1 MEDSSPVESTNRKPM
16 PEKTTATDARAKG
29 MTRVDLAY
37 AKLASS
43 EVARDINRDIVL
55 ELVRTR
61 QPVSRADLS
70 RISGLQP
77 STISAIVE
85 QLLAEKW
92 IVEGAAVQRPRG
104 RRPTLISLNDDLVML
119 AADIRPNQAI
129 IAVVDLNGRFLAR
142 EVIPL
147 VSEPERGV
155 SNMVECMKRM
165 QQAHPGKNFE
175 GVGISLP
182 GRVDPA
188 TQRLI
193 LSPNLR
199 WSQYDIKGAVEKRI
213 GLRVELSNAANAALL
228 SEMWFGR
235 MDGVRNAVLIT
246 ISEGVGTAIL
256 ANGQIIVGKDGL
268 AGEFG
273 HVPIDPAGPECGC
286 GMKGCWEVFAS
297 SRAALR
303 YYAELN
309 PGASRVTIHELLHLA
324 EDGDKHAVAA
334 LTRQAEYLGRGLRL
348 VTAVLS
354 PEVIMFTGD
363 ITASWP
369 TFGPIVEKELES
381 QMLAGTAP
389 RLMITSDGELARLR
403 GAGAIALQR
412 HSGYYRSPH
421 ASPHEHATHKRL
433 ARKKSM
439 VTANRKR

>member
-1 MEDSSPVESTNRKPM
+1 MEGSSPVESTSKNPTLG
-16 PEKTTATDARAKG
+16 KTRATGVGAKG

-37 AKLASS
+37 ARLASS

-55 ELVRTR
+55 ELIRTR

-92 IVEGAAVQRPRG
+92 IIEGAAVHRPRG

-147 VSEPERGV
+147 VSDPERGV

-165 QQAHPGKNFE
+165 QQDQPGKTFE

-182 GRVDPA
+182 GRVNPA

-193 LSPNLR
+193 LSPNLK
-199 WSQYDIKGAVEKRI
+199 WSQYDIKDAVETRI
-213 GLRVELSNAANAALL
+213 GLRAELSNAANAALL
-228 SEMWFGR
+228 SEMWFGH

-246 ISEGVGTAIL
+246 ISEGIGTAIL
-256 ANGQIIVGKDGL
+256 ANGQIVVGNDGL

-273 HVPIDPAGPECGC
+273 HIPIDPSGPPCGC
-286 GMKGCWEVFAS
+286 GMKGCWEMFAS

-309 PGASRVTIHELLHLA
+309 PGASRITIQELLHLA
-324 EDGDKHAVAA
+324 EDGDRQAIAA
-334 LTRQAEYLGRGLRL
+334 LTRQAEHLGRGLRL
-348 VTAVLS
+348 VTAALS
-354 PEVIMFTGD
+354 PEVILFTGD

-369 TFGPIVEKELES
+369 TFGPVVEKELGS

-389 RLMITSDGELARLR
+389 RLMVTNDGELARLR

-412 HSGYYRSPH
+412 HSGYYRSSH
-421 ASPHEHATHKRL
+421 AVPHKRTL
-433 ARKKSM
+433 PEREPHRQGSASAKK
-439 VTANRKR
+439 RR